1 MSKANAIFTFE
12 GSDIRIQCLKEDKM
26 EYICQKFS
34 DKALLN
40 IKSLVFLYGGNSV
53 NFKLSFIEQANSFDK
68 ENSEMRIIAY
78 KKETEGF
85 ACPKCGEKIEINT
98 EKIDNIISSN
108 NDIKDTLSGI
118 KNQLE
123 NIINNNSIKSVNVQL
138 KNINALLSNLD
149 GDLSNNNKDLENLL
163 ANNANKNNDKIKN
176 NLTTELNKYKDEN
189 ASLKEEIE
197 KLKNEVK
204 LGKNKQEEIIIKQQD
219 ELDKKEKEIN
229 DLKNELLNL
238 RKKEN
243 HSNDMLS
250 IHFISMTQDVDVII
264 QCSKN
269 DKFASVENKIY
280 NMYPKYKET
289 ENYFLHNGIRIN
301 RNKTINENRIKDGDY
316 VTLCYYDDDLY

>member
-40 IKSLVFLYGGNSV
+40 IKSLMFLYGGNSV

-149 GDLSNNNKDLENLL
+149 GDLSNNNKNLENLL
-163 ANNANKNNDKIKN
+163 SNNANKNNDKMKN
-176 NLTTELNKYKDEN
+176 NLSTELNKYKNEN
-189 ASLKEEIE
+189 ASLKKEIE

-204 LGKNKQEEIIIKQQD
+204 FGNKQKEIIMKQNA

-229 DLKNELLNL
+229 DLRNELLNL
-238 RKKEN
+238 RKNGINSK
-243 HSNDMLS
+243 DILS
-250 IHFISMTQDVDVII
+250 ICFNFQGEVVNIK
-264 QCSKN
+264 CSKN
-269 DKFASVENKIY
+269 DIFASVENKLY
-280 NMYPKYKET
+280 NLYPQLKKT
-289 ENYFLHNGIRIN
+289 QNVFLSKGFKID
-301 RNKTINENRIKDGDY
+301 RNKTINENEIKNGESVIIFSY
-316 VTLCYYDDDLY
+316 

>member
-26 EYICQKFS
+26 ENVCKKFS
-34 DKALLN
+34 DKVLLN
-40 IKSLVFLYGGNSV
+40 INSLGFLYGGDNV

-68 ENSEMRIIAY
+68 ENGEMKIVVY

-85 ACPKCGEKIEINT
+85 VCPKCREKIEINT

-123 NIINNNSIKSVNVQL
+123 NIINSNSIKSVNVQL
-138 KNINALLSNLD
+138 KNINVLLSSLD
-149 GDLSNNNKDLENLL
+149 GDLKNNNKNLENLL
-163 ANNANKNNDKIKN
+163 ANNDNKNNDKIKN
-176 NLTTELNKYKDEN
+176 NLATELNKYKNEN
-189 ASLKEEIE
+189 TTLKEQIE

-204 LGKNKQEEIIIKQQD
+204 FGKNKQKEIIMQQHA

-229 DLKNELLNL
+229 DLRNELLNL
-238 RKKEN
+238 RKKGN
-243 HSNDMLS
+243 NSDDMLR
-250 IHFISMTQDVDVII
+250 IHFVSMTQDVDVII

-269 DKFASVENKIY
+269 EKFESVENKLYSI
-280 NMYPKYKET
+280 YPKYKKSG
-289 ENYFLHNGIRIN
+289 NYFLLCGNKIN
-301 RNKTINENRIKDGDY
+301 RYKTINENRIKDGNI
-316 VTLCYYDDDLY
+316 VTICSLDFDF

>member
-12 GSDIRIQCLKEDKM
+12 GSDIKIQCLKEDKM

-34 DKALLN
+34 DKVLLN
-40 IKSLVFLYGGNSV
+40 IKSFVFLYGGDSV

-68 ENSEMRIIAY
+68 ENSEMKIVVY

-85 ACPKCGEKIEINT
+85 VCPKCGVKIEINT
-98 EKIDNIISSN
+98 EKIDNIVSSN

-149 GDLSNNNKDLENLL
+149 EDLSNNNKNLENLL
-163 ANNANKNNDKIKN
+163 ANNADKNNDKINN
-176 NLTTELNKYKDEN
+176 NLTTELNKYKNEN
-189 ASLKEEIE
+189 TSLKEEIE

-204 LGKNKQEEIIIKQQD
+204 FEINKQKEIIMKQQD
-219 ELDKKEKEIN
+219 ELDKKEKEIK

-238 RKKEN
+238 RKNGN

-250 IHFISMTQDVDVII
+250 IHFISMTQDIDVII

-269 DKFASVENKIY
+269 DMFSSVENKLY
-280 NMYPKYKET
+280 NIYPKYKET
-289 ENYFLHNGIRIN
+289 NNYFLHNGFKIKTN
-301 RNKTINENRIKDGDY
+301 RTINENKIKDGAYISIGTFDF
-316 VTLCYYDDDLY
+316 